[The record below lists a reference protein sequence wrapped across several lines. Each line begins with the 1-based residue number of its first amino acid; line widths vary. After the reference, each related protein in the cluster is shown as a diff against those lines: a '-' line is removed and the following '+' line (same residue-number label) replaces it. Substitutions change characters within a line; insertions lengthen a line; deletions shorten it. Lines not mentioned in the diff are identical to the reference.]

1 MNFEKLKL
9 DLNKLPEVFVY
20 IEIPLDSR
28 VKYEID
34 EETGF
39 LTADRF
45 LYTAMGFP
53 FSYGFIP
60 NSKGEDNDPLDV
72 LLLASESVSAGVV
85 VKSKIIGMLEMKD
98 EAGIDTKLLAVPV
111 EKIDPIY
118 GAYEDINQI
127 PQIIKDKIKHF
138 FDHYKELE
146 PNKWVKTQGFLG
158 QQKAVDLIKKLS
170 K

>member
-1 MNFEKLKL
+1 MNFDKLKL
-9 DLNKLPEVFVY
+9 DLSKLPEVSVY
-20 IEIPLDSR
+20 LEIPEKSR

-45 LYTAMGFP
+45 LYTAMSFP

-60 NSKGEDNDPLDV
+60 NSRGEDGDPLDV
-72 LLLASESVSAGVV
+72 LLLASESLVPGVV
-85 VKSKIIGMLEMKD
+85 VKSKIIGLLEMTD
-98 EAGIDTKLLAVPV
+98 EAGIDTKYIAVPV
-111 EKIDPIY
+111 EKVDPVY
-118 GAYEDINQI
+118 GLYNDVEDV
-127 PQIIKDKIKHF
+127 PSSIKDKIKHF

-146 PNKWVKTQGFLG
+146 PNKWVKTGEFLG
-158 QQKAVDLIKKLS
+158 KDKAISSIVKLS